1 LPDRV
6 KRWGGGTEPN
16 LAARNAFDL
25 ELDLSPFIKTV
36 VASVVYSLVGVVVFA
51 LSFVVIKLVTPFS
64 IRKEIEQDHN
74 TALAIVIAA
83 IILGIAMIVSA
94 AIHG

>member
-1 LPDRV
+1 MPDRV
-6 KRWGGGTEPN
+6 KRRGRRPPKTQI
-16 LAARNAFDL
+16 AARNAFD
-25 ELDLSPFIKTV
+25 LDLSPFIKTV
-36 VASVVYSLVGVVVFA
+36 VASIVYSLVGVVVFA

-74 TALAIVIAA
+74 TALAIVIGS
-83 IILGIAMIVSA
+83 IILGIALIISA